1 MPSFRVSDALHKLVS
16 LEHKGKRFY
25 SHNGTQMFGVKV
37 QDIRGNQIFVG
48 PRLDLGVHVAC
59 DKLHVGSYCVILLQ

>member
-1 MPSFRVSDALHKLVS
+1 
-16 LEHKGKRFY
+16 
-25 SHNGTQMFGVKV
+25 MFGIKV

-59 DKLHVGSYCVILLQ
+59 DKLGSYCVIFVTRSNLTDIT